1 MNSSS
6 HHEQPPGIVAVVD
19 ESMLAKTN
27 FKVATCGEMDPEL
40 DFAAQAG
47 FDLKPEVLEVLVHM
61 LRAEYSPDAIVAVLQ
76 DIKNRKMKQMLSSMN

>member
-19 ESMLAKTN
+19 PRITN
-27 FKVATCGEMDPEL
+27 FKVGHLGEMDPEL

>member
-1 MNSSS
+1 MN
-6 HHEQPPGIVAVVD
+6 EIQANQFIVTRK
-19 ESMLAKTN
+19 LP
-27 FKVATCGEMDPEL
+27 EMDPEL

>member
-1 MNSSS
+1 
-6 HHEQPPGIVAVVD
+6 
-19 ESMLAKTN
+19 MLAKTN
-27 FKVATCGEMDPEL
+27 FKAATCGEMDPEL